1 MAKQTRIQM
10 SNEDFITLEKAVN
23 KFNKKVRELERLTDD
38 SSYLPE
44 TRNFKEVLKSFE
56 TRDEFNRIVKSLNNF
71 STQKSSGV
79 RVTLETGQE
88 ISRWE
93 LTELNRAR
101 RRAYKNLMTEKETIL
116 NERISIGIG
125 DERLREINRQLEKVE
140 NVLNTN
146 QRDFNRIK
154 DQVFKYGSTDYYF
167 KQDLLFQKNFLEAIE
182 DLVNLE
188 NYNILLNE
196 VRKRENPT
204 DLWNWVKDSEILADV
219 FLWYDDKKGNTS
231 YGAFAS
237 NDDRLNA
244 VLTELDIDIKNYW
257 KDEKNGLKKKAKLDK
272 EIAKKQKI
280 INKKQSKAK

>member
-140 NVLNTN
+140 NVLKTN

-154 DQVFKYGSTDYYF
+154 GQVFKYGSTDYYF
-167 KQDLLFQKNFLEAIE
+167 KQDLLFQKNFLEAIK
-182 DLVNLE
+182 DLRYLE
-188 NYNILLNE
+188 NYDILLNE
-196 VRKRENPT
+196 INKRKNPT
-204 DLWNWVKDSEILADV
+204 DLWNWVKNSEILADV
-219 FLWYDDKKGNTS
+219 FLWYDDEKGNSS

-237 NDDRLNA
+237 NDQRLDRALE
-244 VLTELDIDIKNYW
+244 ELGIEIDQYW
-257 KDEKNGLKKKAKLDK
+257 EKEK
-272 EIAKKQKI
+272 EAKKQSRK
-280 INKKQSKAK
+280 KKQSKAK

>member
-79 RVTLETGQE
+79 RVTLESGQE

-140 NVLNTN
+140 NILKTN

-154 DQVFKYGSTDYYF
+154 DQVFKYGSIDYYF
-167 KQDLLFQKNFLEAIE
+167 KQDLLFQKNFLEAIK
-182 DLVNLE
+182 DLRYLE
-188 NYNILLNE
+188 NYDILLNE
-196 VRKRENPT
+196 INKRKNPT
-204 DLWNWVKDSEILADV
+204 DLWNWVKNSEILADV
-219 FLWYDDKKGNTS
+219 FLWYDDEKGNRS

-237 NDDRLNA
+237 NDQRLDRALE
-244 VLTELDIDIKNYW
+244 ELGIEIDEYW
-257 KDEKNGLKKKAKLDK
+257 EKEK
-272 EIAKKQKI
+272 EAKKQSRK
-280 INKKQSKAK
+280 KKQSKTK

>member
-140 NVLNTN
+140 NVLKTN

-167 KQDLLFQKNFLEAIE
+167 KQDLLFQKNFLEAIK
-182 DLVNLE
+182 DLRYLE
-188 NYNILLNE
+188 NYDILLNE
-196 VRKRENPT
+196 INKRKNPT

-219 FLWYDDKKGNTS
+219 FLWYDDEKGNRS

-237 NDDRLNA
+237 NDQRLDRALE
-244 VLTELDIDIKNYW
+244 ELGIEIDEYW
-257 KDEKNGLKKKAKLDK
+257 EKEK
-272 EIAKKQKI
+272 EAKKQSRK
-280 INKKQSKAK
+280 KKQSKAK

>member
-10 SNEDFITLEKAVN
+10 TNEDFITLEKAVN

-140 NVLNTN
+140 NVLKTN

-154 DQVFKYGSTDYYF
+154 GQVFKYGSTDYYF
-167 KQDLLFQKNFLEAIE
+167 KQDLLFQKNFLEAIK
-182 DLVNLE
+182 DLRYLE
-188 NYNILLNE
+188 NYDILLNE
-196 VRKRENPT
+196 INKRKNPT
-204 DLWNWVKDSEILADV
+204 DLWNWVKNSEILADV
-219 FLWYDDKKGNTS
+219 FLWYDDEKGNRS

-237 NDDRLNA
+237 NDQRLDRALE
-244 VLTELDIDIKNYW
+244 ELGIEIDEYW
-257 KDEKNGLKKKAKLDK
+257 EKEK
-272 EIAKKQKI
+272 EAKKQSRK
-280 INKKQSKAK
+280 KKQSKAK

>member
-10 SNEDFITLEKAVN
+10 TNEDFITLEKAVN

-56 TRDEFNRIVKSLNNF
+56 TRDEFNRIIKSLNNF

-140 NVLNTN
+140 NVLKTN

-167 KQDLLFQKNFLEAIE
+167 KQDLLFQKNFLEAIK
-182 DLVNLE
+182 DLRYLE
-188 NYNILLNE
+188 NYDILLNE
-196 VRKRENPT
+196 INKRKNPT
-204 DLWNWVKDSEILADV
+204 DLWNWVKNSEILADV
-219 FLWYDDKKGNTS
+219 FLWYDDEKGNRS

-237 NDDRLNA
+237 NDQRLDRALE
-244 VLTELDIDIKNYW
+244 ELGIEIDEYW
-257 KDEKNGLKKKAKLDK
+257 EKEK
-272 EIAKKQKI
+272 EAKKQSRK
-280 INKKQSKAK
+280 KKQSKAK

>member
-56 TRDEFNRIVKSLNNF
+56 TRDEFNRIIKSLNNF

-79 RVTLETGQE
+79 RVTLESGQE

-140 NVLNTN
+140 NVLKTN

-154 DQVFKYGSTDYYF
+154 GQVFKYGSTDYYF
-167 KQDLLFQKNFLEAIE
+167 KQDLLFQKNFLEAIK
-182 DLVNLE
+182 DLRYLE
-188 NYNILLNE
+188 NYDILLNE
-196 VRKRENPT
+196 INKRKNPT
-204 DLWNWVKDSEILADV
+204 DLWNWVKNSEILADV
-219 FLWYDDKKGNTS
+219 FLWYDDEKGNRS

-237 NDDRLNA
+237 NDQRLDRALE
-244 VLTELDIDIKNYW
+244 ELGIEIDEYW
-257 KDEKNGLKKKAKLDK
+257 EKEK
-272 EIAKKQKI
+272 EAKKQSRK
-280 INKKQSKAK
+280 KKQSKAK

>member
-10 SNEDFITLEKAVN
+10 SNEDFITLEKVVN

-56 TRDEFNRIVKSLNNF
+56 TRDEFNRIIKSLNNF

-140 NVLNTN
+140 NVLKTN

-154 DQVFKYGSTDYYF
+154 GQVFKYGSTDYYF
-167 KQDLLFQKNFLEAIE
+167 KQDLLFQKNFLEAIK
-182 DLVNLE
+182 DLRYLE
-188 NYNILLNE
+188 NYDILLNE
-196 VRKRENPT
+196 INKRKNPT
-204 DLWNWVKDSEILADV
+204 DLWNWVKNSEILADV
-219 FLWYDDKKGNTS
+219 FLWYDDEKGNRS

-237 NDDRLNA
+237 NDQRLDRALE
-244 VLTELDIDIKNYW
+244 ELGIEIDEYW
-257 KDEKNGLKKKAKLDK
+257 EKEK
-272 EIAKKQKI
+272 EAKKQSRK
-280 INKKQSKAK
+280 KKQSKAK

>member
-1 MAKQTRIQM
+1 MAKQIRIQM

-140 NVLNTN
+140 NVLKTN

-154 DQVFKYGSTDYYF
+154 GQVFKYGSTDYYF
-167 KQDLLFQKNFLEAIE
+167 KQDLLFQKNFLEAIK
-182 DLVNLE
+182 DLRYLE
-188 NYNILLNE
+188 NYDILLNE
-196 VRKRENPT
+196 INKRKNPT
-204 DLWNWVKDSEILADV
+204 DLWNWVKNSEILADV
-219 FLWYDDKKGNTS
+219 FLWYDDEKGNRS

-237 NDDRLNA
+237 NDQRLDRALE
-244 VLTELDIDIKNYW
+244 ELGIEIDEYW
-257 KDEKNGLKKKAKLDK
+257 EKEK
-272 EIAKKQKI
+272 EAKKQSRK
-280 INKKQSKAK
+280 KKQSKAK

>member
-10 SNEDFITLEKAVN
+10 TNEDFITLEKAVKN
-23 KFNKKVRELERLTDD
+23 FNKKVRELERLTDD

-44 TRNFKEVLKSFE
+44 KRNFKEVLKSFE
-56 TRDEFNRIVKSLNNF
+56 TRDEFNRIIKSLNNF

-140 NVLNTN
+140 KVLETN

-154 DQVFKYGSTDYYF
+154 GQVFKYGSTDYYF
-167 KQDLLFQKNFLEAIE
+167 KQDLLFQKNFLEAIK
-182 DLVNLE
+182 DLRYLE
-188 NYNILLNE
+188 NYDILLNE
-196 VRKRENPT
+196 INKRKNPT
-204 DLWNWVKDSEILADV
+204 DLWNWVKNSEILADV
-219 FLWYDDKKGNTS
+219 FLWYDDEKGNRS

-237 NDDRLNA
+237 NDQRLDRALE
-244 VLTELDIDIKNYW
+244 ELGIEIDNYW
-257 KDEKNGLKKKAKLDK
+257 EREK
-272 EIAKKQKI
+272 EAKKQSRK
-280 INKKQSKAK
+280 KKQSKAK

>member
-56 TRDEFNRIVKSLNNF
+56 TRDEFNRIVKSLNSF

-140 NVLNTN
+140 NVLKTN

-154 DQVFKYGSTDYYF
+154 GQVFKYGSTDYYF
-167 KQDLLFQKNFLEAIE
+167 KQDLLFQKNFLEAIK
-182 DLVNLE
+182 DLRYLE
-188 NYNILLNE
+188 NYDILLNE
-196 VRKRENPT
+196 INKRKNPT
-204 DLWNWVKDSEILADV
+204 DLWNWVKNSEILADV
-219 FLWYDDKKGNTS
+219 FLWYDDEKGNRS

-237 NDDRLNA
+237 NDQRLDRALE
-244 VLTELDIDIKNYW
+244 ELGIEIDEYW
-257 KDEKNGLKKKAKLDK
+257 EKEK
-272 EIAKKQKI
+272 EAKKQSRK
-280 INKKQSKAK
+280 KKQSKAK

>member
-56 TRDEFNRIVKSLNNF
+56 TRDEFNRIIKSLNNF

-79 RVTLETGQE
+79 KVTLETGQE

-140 NVLNTN
+140 NVLKTN

-154 DQVFKYGSTDYYF
+154 GQVFKYGSTDYYF
-167 KQDLLFQKNFLEAIE
+167 KQDLLFQKNFLEAIK
-182 DLVNLE
+182 DLRYLE
-188 NYNILLNE
+188 NYDILLNE
-196 VRKRENPT
+196 INKRKNPT
-204 DLWNWVKDSEILADV
+204 DLWNWIKNSEILADV
-219 FLWYDDKKGNTS
+219 FLWYDDEKGNRS

-237 NDDRLNA
+237 NDQRLDRALE
-244 VLTELDIDIKNYW
+244 ELGIEIDEYW
-257 KDEKNGLKKKAKLDK
+257 EKEK
-272 EIAKKQKI
+272 EAKKQSRK
-280 INKKQSKAK
+280 KKQSKAK

>member
-10 SNEDFITLEKAVN
+10 SNEDFIILEKAVN

-56 TRDEFNRIVKSLNNF
+56 TRDEFNRIIKSLNNF

-125 DERLREINRQLEKVE
+125 DERLREIDRQLEKVE
-140 NVLNTN
+140 NVLKTN

-154 DQVFKYGSTDYYF
+154 GQVFKYGSTDYYF
-167 KQDLLFQKNFLEAIE
+167 KQDLLFQKNFLEAIK
-182 DLVNLE
+182 DLRYLE
-188 NYNILLNE
+188 NYDILLNE
-196 VRKRENPT
+196 INKRKNPT

-219 FLWYDDKKGNTS
+219 FLWYDDEKGNRS

-237 NDDRLNA
+237 NDQRLDRALE
-244 VLTELDIDIKNYW
+244 ELGIEIDEYW
-257 KDEKNGLKKKAKLDK
+257 EKEK
-272 EIAKKQKI
+272 EAKKQSR
-280 INKKQSKAK
+280 KKQQSKAK

>member
-56 TRDEFNRIVKSLNNF
+56 TRDEFNRIIKSLNNF

-101 RRAYKNLMTEKETIL
+101 RRAYKNLMTEKATIL

-140 NVLNTN
+140 NILKTN

-154 DQVFKYGSTDYYF
+154 DQVFKYGSIDYYF
-167 KQDLLFQKNFLEAIE
+167 KQDLLFQKNFLEAIK
-182 DLVNLE
+182 DLRYLE
-188 NYNILLNE
+188 NYDILLNE
-196 VRKRENPT
+196 INKRKNPT
-204 DLWNWVKDSEILADV
+204 DLWNWVKNSEILADV
-219 FLWYDDKKGNTS
+219 FLWYDDEKGNRS

-237 NDDRLNA
+237 NDQRLDRALE
-244 VLTELDIDIKNYW
+244 ELGIEIDEYW
-257 KDEKNGLKKKAKLDK
+257 EKEK
-272 EIAKKQKI
+272 EAKKQSR
-280 INKKQSKAK
+280 KKNQSKAK

>member
-10 SNEDFITLEKAVN
+10 TNEDFITLEKAVN

-56 TRDEFNRIVKSLNNF
+56 TRDEFNRIIKSMNNF

-79 RVTLETGQE
+79 RVTLESGQD

-140 NVLNTN
+140 NVLKTN

-154 DQVFKYGSTDYYF
+154 GQVFKYGSTDYYF
-167 KQDLLFQKNFLEAIE
+167 KQDLLFQKNFLEAIK
-182 DLVNLE
+182 DLRYLE
-188 NYNILLNE
+188 HYDILLNE
-196 VRKRENPT
+196 INKRKNPT
-204 DLWNWVKDSEILADV
+204 DLWNWVKNSEILADI
-219 FLWYDDKKGNTS
+219 FLWYDDEKGNRS

-237 NDDRLNA
+237 NDQRLDRALE
-244 VLTELDIDIKNYW
+244 ELGIDIDEYW
-257 KDEKNGLKKKAKLDK
+257 EKEK
-272 EIAKKQKI
+272 EAKKQSRK
-280 INKKQSKAK
+280 KKQSKAK

>member
-56 TRDEFNRIVKSLNNF
+56 TRDEFNRIIKSMNNF

-79 RVTLETGQE
+79 RVTLESGQE

-140 NVLNTN
+140 NVLKTN

-167 KQDLLFQKNFLEAIE
+167 KQDLLFQKNFLEAIK
-182 DLVNLE
+182 DLRYLE
-188 NYNILLNE
+188 NYDILLNE
-196 VRKRENPT
+196 INKRKNPT
-204 DLWNWVKDSEILADV
+204 DLWNWVKNSEILADV
-219 FLWYDDKKGNTS
+219 FLWYDDEKGNRS

-237 NDDRLNA
+237 NDQRLDRALE
-244 VLTELDIDIKNYW
+244 ELGIEIDEYW
-257 KDEKNGLKKKAKLDK
+257 EKEK
-272 EIAKKQKI
+272 EAKKQSRK
-280 INKKQSKAK
+280 KKQSKAK

>member
-1 MAKQTRIQM
+1 MTKQTRIQM

-23 KFNKKVRELERLTDD
+23 KFNKKVRELERLTDG

-44 TRNFKEVLKSFE
+44 KRNFKEVLKSFE

-140 NVLNTN
+140 KVLETN

-154 DQVFKYGSTDYYF
+154 GQVFKYGSTDYYF
-167 KQDLLFQKNFLEAIE
+167 KQDLLFQKNFLEAIK
-182 DLVNLE
+182 DLRYLE
-188 NYNILLNE
+188 NYDILLNE
-196 VRKRENPT
+196 INKRKNPT
-204 DLWNWVKDSEILADV
+204 DLWNWVKNSEILADV
-219 FLWYDDKKGNTS
+219 FLWYDDEKGNRS

-237 NDDRLNA
+237 NDQRLDRALE
-244 VLTELDIDIKNYW
+244 ELGIEIDEYW
-257 KDEKNGLKKKAKLDK
+257 EKEK
-272 EIAKKQKI
+272 EAKKQSRK
-280 INKKQSKAK
+280 KKQSKAK

>member
-56 TRDEFNRIVKSLNNF
+56 TRDEFNRIIKSMNNF

-125 DERLREINRQLEKVE
+125 DERIREINRQLEKVE
-140 NVLNTN
+140 NVLKTN

-154 DQVFKYGSTDYYF
+154 GQVFRYGSTDYYF

>member
-56 TRDEFNRIVKSLNNF
+56 TRDEFNRIIKSMNNF

-140 NVLNTN
+140 NILKTN

-154 DQVFKYGSTDYYF
+154 NQVFKYGSTDYYF
-167 KQDLLFQKNFLEAIE
+167 KQDLLFQKNFLEAIK
-182 DLVNLE
+182 DLRYLE
-188 NYNILLNE
+188 NYDILLNE
-196 VRKRENPT
+196 INKRKNPT
-204 DLWNWVKDSEILADV
+204 DLWNWVKNSEILADV
-219 FLWYDDKKGNTS
+219 FLWYDDEKGNRS

-237 NDDRLNA
+237 NDQRLDRALE
-244 VLTELDIDIKNYW
+244 ELGIEIDEYW
-257 KDEKNGLKKKAKLDK
+257 EKEK
-272 EIAKKQKI
+272 EAKKQSRK
-280 INKKQSKAK
+280 KKQSKAK

>member
-56 TRDEFNRIVKSLNNF
+56 TRDEFNRIIKSLNNF

-140 NVLNTN
+140 NVLKTN

-167 KQDLLFQKNFLEAIE
+167 KQDLLFQKNFLEAIK
-182 DLVNLE
+182 DLRYLE
-188 NYNILLNE
+188 NYDILLNE
-196 VRKRENPT
+196 INKRKNPT
-204 DLWNWVKDSEILADV
+204 DLWNWVKNSEILADV
-219 FLWYDDKKGNTS
+219 FLWYDDEKGNRS

-237 NDDRLNA
+237 NDQRLDRALE
-244 VLTELDIDIKNYW
+244 ELGIEIDQYW
-257 KDEKNGLKKKAKLDK
+257 EKEK
-272 EIAKKQKI
+272 EAKKQSRK
-280 INKKQSKAK
+280 KKQSKAK

>member
-10 SNEDFITLEKAVN
+10 TNEDFITLEKAVN

-56 TRDEFNRIVKSLNNF
+56 TRDEFNRIIKSMNNF

-140 NVLNTN
+140 NVLKTN

-167 KQDLLFQKNFLEAIE
+167 KQDLLFQKNFLEAIK
-182 DLVNLE
+182 DLRYLE
-188 NYNILLNE
+188 NYDILLNE
-196 VRKRENPT
+196 INKRKNPT
-204 DLWNWVKDSEILADV
+204 DLWNWVKNSEILADV
-219 FLWYDDKKGNTS
+219 FLWYDDEKGNRS

-237 NDDRLNA
+237 NDQRLDRALE
-244 VLTELDIDIKNYW
+244 ELGIEIDEYW
-257 KDEKNGLKKKAKLDK
+257 EKEK
-272 EIAKKQKI
+272 EAKKQSRK
-280 INKKQSKAK
+280 KKQSKAK

>member
-10 SNEDFITLEKAVN
+10 SNEDFITLEKSVN

-56 TRDEFNRIVKSLNNF
+56 TRDEFNRIIKSLNNF

-79 RVTLETGQE
+79 KVTLETGQE

-140 NVLNTN
+140 NVLKTN

-154 DQVFKYGSTDYYF
+154 GQVFKYGSTDYYF
-167 KQDLLFQKNFLEAIE
+167 KQDLLFQKNFLEAIK
-182 DLVNLE
+182 DLRYLE
-188 NYNILLNE
+188 NYDILLNE
-196 VRKRENPT
+196 INKRKNPT
-204 DLWNWVKDSEILADV
+204 DLWNWVKNSEILADV
-219 FLWYDDKKGNTS
+219 FLWYDDEKGNRS

-237 NDDRLNA
+237 NDQRLDRALE
-244 VLTELDIDIKNYW
+244 ELGIEIDEYW
-257 KDEKNGLKKKAKLDK
+257 EKEK
-272 EIAKKQKI
+272 EAKKQSRK
-280 INKKQSKAK
+280 KKQSKAK

>member
-56 TRDEFNRIVKSLNNF
+56 TRDEFNRIIKSLNNF

-140 NVLNTN
+140 NVLKTN

-154 DQVFKYGSTDYYF
+154 GQVFKYGSTDYYF
-167 KQDLLFQKNFLEAIE
+167 KQDLLFQKNFLEAIK
-182 DLVNLE
+182 DLRYLE
-188 NYNILLNE
+188 NYDILLNE
-196 VRKRENPT
+196 INKRKNPT
-204 DLWNWVKDSEILADV
+204 DLWNWVKNSEILADI
-219 FLWYDDKKGNTS
+219 FLWYDDEKGNRS

-237 NDDRLNA
+237 NDQRLDRALE
-244 VLTELDIDIKNYW
+244 ELGIEIDEYW
-257 KDEKNGLKKKAKLDK
+257 EKEK
-272 EIAKKQKI
+272 EAKKQSRK
-280 INKKQSKAK
+280 KKQSKAK

>member
-56 TRDEFNRIVKSLNNF
+56 TRDEFNRIIKSMNNF

-79 RVTLETGQE
+79 KVTLETGQE

-125 DERLREINRQLEKVE
+125 DERIREINRQLEKVE
-140 NVLNTN
+140 NVLKTN

-154 DQVFKYGSTDYYF
+154 GQVFKYGSTDYYF
-167 KQDLLFQKNFLEAIE
+167 KQDLLFQKNFLEAIK
-182 DLVNLE
+182 DLRYLE
-188 NYNILLNE
+188 NYDILLNE
-196 VRKRENPT
+196 INKRKNPT
-204 DLWNWVKDSEILADV
+204 DLWNWVKNSEILADV
-219 FLWYDDKKGNTS
+219 FLWYDDEKGNRS

-237 NDDRLNA
+237 NDQRLDRALE
-244 VLTELDIDIKNYW
+244 ELGIEIDEYW
-257 KDEKNGLKKKAKLDK
+257 EKEK
-272 EIAKKQKI
+272 EAKKQSRK
-280 INKKQSKAK
+280 KKQSKAK

>member
-56 TRDEFNRIVKSLNNF
+56 TRDEFNRIIKSMNNF

-79 RVTLETGQE
+79 KVTLETGQE

-101 RRAYKNLMTEKETIL
+101 RRAYKNLITEKETIL

-140 NVLNTN
+140 NVLKTN

-167 KQDLLFQKNFLEAIE
+167 KQDLLFQKNFLEAIK
-182 DLVNLE
+182 DLRYLE
-188 NYNILLNE
+188 NYDILLNE
-196 VRKRENPT
+196 INKRKNPT
-204 DLWNWVKDSEILADV
+204 DLWNWVKNSEILADV
-219 FLWYDDKKGNTS
+219 FLWYDDEKGNRS

-237 NDDRLNA
+237 NDQRLDRALE
-244 VLTELDIDIKNYW
+244 ELGIEIDEYW
-257 KDEKNGLKKKAKLDK
+257 EKEK
-272 EIAKKQKI
+272 EAKKQSRK
-280 INKKQSKAK
+280 KKQSKAK

>member
-10 SNEDFITLEKAVN
+10 TNEDFITLEKAVN

-56 TRDEFNRIVKSLNNF
+56 TRDEFNRIIKSMNNF

-140 NVLNTN
+140 NVLKTN

-154 DQVFKYGSTDYYF
+154 GQVFKYGSTDYYF
-167 KQDLLFQKNFLEAIE
+167 KQDLLFQKNFLEAIK
-182 DLVNLE
+182 DLRYLE
-188 NYNILLNE
+188 NYDILLNE
-196 VRKRENPT
+196 INKRKNPT
-204 DLWNWVKDSEILADV
+204 DLWNWVKNSEILADI
-219 FLWYDDKKGNTS
+219 FLWYDDEKGNRS

-237 NDDRLNA
+237 NDQRLDRALE
-244 VLTELDIDIKNYW
+244 ELGIEIDEYW
-257 KDEKNGLKKKAKLDK
+257 EKEK
-272 EIAKKQKI
+272 EAKKQSRK
-280 INKKQSKAK
+280 KKQSKAK

>member
-140 NVLNTN
+140 NILKTN

-154 DQVFKYGSTDYYF
+154 DQIFKYGSTDYYF
-167 KQDLLFQKNFLEAIE
+167 KQDLLFQKNFLEAIK
-182 DLVNLE
+182 DLRYLE
-188 NYNILLNE
+188 NYDILLNE
-196 VRKRENPT
+196 INKRKNPT

-219 FLWYDDKKGNTS
+219 FLWYDDEKGNRS

-237 NDDRLNA
+237 NDQRLDRALE
-244 VLTELDIDIKNYW
+244 ELGIEIDEYW
-257 KDEKNGLKKKAKLDK
+257 EKEK
-272 EIAKKQKI
+272 EAKKQSRK
-280 INKKQSKAK
+280 KKQSK

>member
-56 TRDEFNRIVKSLNNF
+56 TRDEFNRIIKSLNNF

-140 NVLNTN
+140 NVLKTN
-146 QRDFNRIK
+146 QGDFNRIK
-154 DQVFKYGSTDYYF
+154 GQVFKYGSLDYYF
-167 KQDLLFQKNFLEAIE
+167 KQDLLFQKNFLEAIK
-182 DLVNLE
+182 DLRYLE
-188 NYNILLNE
+188 NYDILLNE
-196 VRKRENPT
+196 INKRKNPT
-204 DLWNWVKDSEILADV
+204 DLWNWVKNSEILADV
-219 FLWYDDKKGNTS
+219 FLWYDDEKGNRS

-237 NDDRLNA
+237 NDQRLDRALE
-244 VLTELDIDIKNYW
+244 ELGIEIDEYW
-257 KDEKNGLKKKAKLDK
+257 EKEK
-272 EIAKKQKI
+272 EAKKQSRK
-280 INKKQSKAK
+280 KKQSKAK

>member
-10 SNEDFITLEKAVN
+10 TNKDYITLEKAVN
-23 KFNKKVRELERLTDD
+23 KFNKRVRELERLEDD

-44 TRNFKEVLKSFE
+44 KRNFKEVLKSFE
-56 TRDEFNRIVKSLNNF
+56 TRDEFNRIIKSLNNF

-93 LTELNRAR
+93 LTELNKAR
-101 RRAYKNLMTEKETIL
+101 RRAYKNLMTEKATIL

-140 NVLNTN
+140 NVLKTN

-154 DQVFKYGSTDYYF
+154 GQVFKYGSIDYYF

-182 DLVNLE
+182 DLINLD
-188 NYNILLNE
+188 NYDILLNE

-204 DLWNWVKDSEILADV
+204 DLWNWVKNSEILSDV
-219 FLWYDDKKGNTS
+219 FLWYDNNKGNKS

-237 NDDRLNA
+237 NDQRLDSALEN
-244 VLTELDIDIKNYW
+244 LGIDIKNYW
-257 KDEKNGLKKKAKLDK
+257 KDEDNGLKKKAKIKK
-272 EIAKKQKI
+272 EIVKKQKI
-280 INKKQSKAK
+280 IKNNSN

>member
-56 TRDEFNRIVKSLNNF
+56 TRDEFNRIIKSLNNF

-101 RRAYKNLMTEKETIL
+101 RRAYKNLMTEKATIL

-140 NVLNTN
+140 NILKTN

-167 KQDLLFQKNFLEAIE
+167 KQDLLFQKNFLEAIK
-182 DLVNLE
+182 DLRYLE
-188 NYNILLNE
+188 NYDILLNE
-196 VRKRENPT
+196 INKRKNPT
-204 DLWNWVKDSEILADV
+204 DLWNWVKNSEILADV
-219 FLWYDDKKGNTS
+219 FLWYDDEKGNRS

-237 NDDRLNA
+237 NDQRLDRALE
-244 VLTELDIDIKNYW
+244 ELGIEIDEYW
-257 KDEKNGLKKKAKLDK
+257 EKEK
-272 EIAKKQKI
+272 EAKKQSRK
-280 INKKQSKAK
+280 KKQSKAK

>member
-10 SNEDFITLEKAVN
+10 TNEDFITLEKAVN

-140 NVLNTN
+140 NVLKTN

-154 DQVFKYGSTDYYF
+154 GQVFKYGSIDYYF
-167 KQDLLFQKNFLEAIE
+167 KQDLLFQKNFLEAIK
-182 DLVNLE
+182 DLRYLE
-188 NYNILLNE
+188 NYDILLNE
-196 VRKRENPT
+196 INKRKNPT
-204 DLWNWVKDSEILADV
+204 DLWNWVKNSEILADV
-219 FLWYDDKKGNTS
+219 FLWYDDEKGNRS

-237 NDDRLNA
+237 NDQRLDRALE
-244 VLTELDIDIKNYW
+244 ELGIEIDEYW
-257 KDEKNGLKKKAKLDK
+257 EKEK
-272 EIAKKQKI
+272 EAKKQSRK
-280 INKKQSKAK
+280 KKQSKAK